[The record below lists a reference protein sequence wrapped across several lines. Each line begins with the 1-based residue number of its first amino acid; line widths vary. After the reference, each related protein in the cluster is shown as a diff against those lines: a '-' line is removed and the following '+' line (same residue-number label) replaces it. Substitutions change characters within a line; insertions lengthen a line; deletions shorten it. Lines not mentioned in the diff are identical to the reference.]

1 MTFKENLKDE
11 MEYQGL
17 SLKELAF
24 KSGISKGSLSN
35 YLKENCS
42 IPAADIAV
50 KIAAALNVSVEYLVN
65 GTSDNPNQPQHKNYT
80 GDIRLMADQL
90 STLSEEK
97 RKIVKNLIN
106 DLIALK

>member
-1 MTFKENLKDE
+1 MSFKDNLKDE
-11 MEYQGL
+11 MEYQGI

-35 YLKENCS
+35 YLKENYS

-65 GTSDNPNQPQHKNYT
+65 GNSENHSKNTHSNYS
-80 GDIRLMADQL
+80 GEIRLMADQL

-106 DLIALK
+106 DLITLK